1 MGNCKLT
8 KGLGGKKCEYVLSGV
23 RETFLANYYPPANGD
38 AAVDGAIAYKF
49 GTDGDIEGIFLP
61 EGESFFPIKGA
72 DNTTSYADALLVSG
86 NGGKYRQHTLNTV
99 IEQDDVDII
108 NEGDAL
114 SLGRFIAVVV
124 TVNGSIKVLGRTGG
138 LSAPAGGFDYA
149 SGAAEADATGWTT
162 ILQGASTEIAP
173 FVKDRSVITPIYK
186 ETITE

>member
-8 KGLGGKKCEYVLSGV
+8 KGLDSKKCGYVLSGV
-23 RETFLANYYPPANGD
+23 REVFLANYYPPVEGE
-38 AAVDGAIAYKF
+38 AAVEGAIAYKQ

-72 DNTTSYADALLVSG
+72 DNSTSYADALLVGG

-99 IEQDDVDII
+99 IEQDDIDVI

-124 TVNGSIKVLGRTGG
+124 TAGGSIKVLGRTGG
-138 LSAPAGGFDYA
+138 LAAPAGGFDYA

-162 ILQGASTEIAP
+162 ILQGTSTEIAP
-173 FVKDRSVITPIYK
+173 LLKDRSVITPIYK